1 MADLKERLL
10 PPKPASAL
18 NVREVAANR
27 PSASGRQAFQGV
39 DVLGLK
45 KRGQGLRSWIRVDTS
60 GNSQAI
66 EVDKFTMMRRCDL
79 PARDLRLLDP
89 LFVYPSTI
97 LGREKAIVVN
107 LEQIRCII
115 TADEVLLLNSLDSYV
130 LHYVMELQRRLT
142 ATGVGE
148 VWPSE
153 GSDMNR
159 RRGSR
164 NFDNVFSNSSPDYL
178 PFEFRALE
186 VALEAAC
193 TFLDSQAAELE
204 IEAYPLLDE
213 LTSKISTLN
222 LERVRR
228 LKSRLVALTRR
239 VQKVRDE
246 IEQLMDDDGDMAEMY
261 LTEKKRRMELSFY
274 GDQSMVGYKSV
285 DGASISAPVSP
296 VSSPPDSRKLE
307 KSFSIARSRH
317 ESMRSSESTTESI
330 EELEMLLEAYFVV
343 IDSTLNKLT
352 SVNTVVYNTNPF
364 LSGFMTVYQPL
375 FPVFLFQLKEY
386 IDDTEDFI
394 NIQLD
399 NVRNQ
404 LIQFELLL
412 TTATFVVAIF
422 GVVAGIFGMNFE
434 IALFNVPSAFQW
446 VLIITGICGVFIFS
460 AFVWFFK
467 YRRLMPL

>member
-1 MADLKERLL
+1 MAELKERLL
-10 PPKPASAL
+10 PPKPASAINL
-18 NVREVAANR
+18 RDSSFR
-27 PSASGRQAFQGV
+27 PSASGRQPFQGV

-45 KRGQGLRSWIRVDTS
+45 KRGQGLRSWIRVDVS
-60 GNSQAI
+60 GNSQII
-66 EVDKFTMMRRCDL
+66 EVDKFSMMRRCDL

-130 LHYVMELQRRLT
+130 LQYVVELQRRLT
-142 ATGVGE
+142 AAGVNE
-148 VWPSE
+148 VWQSE
-153 GSDMNR
+153 GDTNR
-159 RRGSR
+159 RRSR
-164 NFDNVFSNSSPDYL
+164 NFDNVFGNTSPDYL

-261 LTEKKRRMELSFY
+261 LTEKKSRMEASFY
-274 GDQSMVGYKSV
+274 GDQSVLGYRSN
-285 DGASISAPVSP
+285 DIQSISAPVSP
-296 VSSPPDSRKLE
+296 VSSPPDTRKLE
-307 KSFSIARSRH
+307 KSLSIARSRH
-317 ESMRSSESTTESI
+317 ESMRSSDSTTDSV
-330 EELEMLLEAYFVV
+330 EELEMLLE
-343 IDSTLNKLT
+343 
-352 SVNTVVYNTNPF
+352 
-364 LSGFMTVYQPL
+364 
-375 FPVFLFQLKEY
+375 LKEY

-422 GVVAGIFGMNFE
+422 GVVAGIFGMNFAIPFFDE
-434 IALFNVPSAFQW
+434 PAAFKW
-446 VLIITGICGVFIFS
+446 VLIITGVCGIIIFC